1 MKTTFNLCLLF
12 AGTLLTLSPISYK
25 IVSLIILA
33 LLINAGKGPVNVN
46 VGEDTPFLILAMLSG
61 LVMILISIVSS
72 FLTRNKI

>member
-12 AGTLLTLSPISYK
+12 AGTLLTISPITYK

-33 LLINAGKGPVNVN
+33 LLINAGKGPVNLSA
-46 VGEDTPFLILAMLSG
+46 GEDVPFLILAMLSG
-61 LVMILISIVSS
+61 LVMILISIISN